1 MGQRQDLALA
11 IFLARARGVNGT
23 FFLDEPVLHLD
34 DLNRVALMDTFRML
48 VLESEPLCNFV
59 MTTARRDFVRHMAEK
74 FANVPPVHGM
84 PPLRIYEL
92 DGSPR
97 VGVRVA
103 KEWCAGVR

>member
-11 IFLARARGVNGT
+11 IFLARARGVKGT
-23 FFLDEPVLHLD
+23 FFLDEPVIHLD

-48 VLESEPLCNFV
+48 VLESEPHCNFII
-59 MTTARRDFVRHMAEK
+59 TTARRDSVRHMAEK

-103 KEWCAGVR
+103 KEWCSGVG